1 MITPHFSLEEL
12 TASDMAD
19 RMGLDNSPGEAEV
32 RNLSSLCVNILE
44 PIRENYGIPFSPS
57 SCFRSSTLNDIVGG
71 ASNSQHVDGC
81 AADIE
86 ISGVDNLELARWI
99 EVNLSYDQLILEHHV
114 LGDAASGSSTRICCV
129 AVTAVLICSKTTSNE
144 PTASR
149 MCRIA
154 ITNPRMPTGRSQSRG
169 FSFRVSPGTSSSAIQ
184 IPGARK

>member
-32 RNLSSLCVNILE
+32 RNLSNLCVNILE
-44 PIRENYGIPFSPS
+44 PTRENYGIPFSPS
-57 SCFRSSTLNDIVGG
+57 SCFRSSTLNEIVGG

-114 LGDAASGSSTRICCV
+114 LGDAASGWVHVSYRFDFNRMQSLRFDGTSYLKGLTEPRYSSLGFSLLNTVRDCFAKI
-129 AVTAVLICSKTTSNE
+129 
-144 PTASR
+144 
-149 MCRIA
+149 
-154 ITNPRMPTGRSQSRG
+154 TGRN
-169 FSFRVSPGTSSSAIQ
+169 
-184 IPGARK
+184 K